1 MNITNKNNYFNN
13 ISEFEFV
20 PNKKVGQGS
29 FGEVRLAMHL
39 PTSKIYALK
48 IVNHFI
54 TQADCHTISEPG
66 RRIIERESRLNQIID
81 HPHIVKLWQVLK
93 QDSKIYMVMEYAEKG
108 NLFCYQNEKRVFTE
122 QQAVVFFSQTLSAL
136 EYLHSLKLIHRDIKP

>member
-54 TQADCHTISEPG
+54 T
-66 RRIIERESRLNQIID
+66 
-81 HPHIVKLWQVLK
+81 
-93 QDSKIYMVMEYAEKG
+93 
-108 NLFCYQNEKRVFTE
+108 
-122 QQAVVFFSQTLSAL
+122 
-136 EYLHSLKLIHRDIKP
+136 